1 MARSKGNYMM
11 TLSKSLITGLVVVA
25 TSVFFSAAV
34 LADAQT
40 VAESKLETITV
51 HTQEVPSIQVLNGE
65 VEAVNKSTLSA
76 QTNGSIEKLNYDV
89 GDFVE
94 KGKVIVRIKSR
105 TQQAGLQQAQASVGE
120 AKASVEK
127 ARAAY
132 EATLASAEEA
142 NANFKRIESI
152 YKRKLVSRA
161 KYDSAKSAMK
171 TANAQVGAAKAALAA
186 AKTGVTAA
194 SANKTQAGEQL
205 GYTSVVAPFS
215 GIVTERHVELGELV
229 TAGKPIMTGISLKE
243 LRVTTEVPQGL
254 IKGVRQYKQATVYVL
269 GDKPPIPVKS
279 LVFFP
284 YADPLT
290 NAFKVRA
297 ELESGLNGIY
307 PGTFVKVAFVVG
319 KNSQL
324 VVPESAVAYRGEV
337 TGVYVV
343 NAEGYPLLRQIRLG
357 RKLSDGN
364 IMVQAGLDD
373 GEIIAKDPVHATL
386 FLKRSIKVQES
397 TEAESS
403 HE

>member
-1 MARSKGNYMM
+1 MM
-11 TLSKSLITGLVVVA
+11 TLYKSLITGLVVIVA
-25 TSVFFSAAV
+25 PLFFGTPA
-34 LADAQT
+34 LADSHMLAD
-40 VAESKLETITV
+40 SKLETITV
-51 HTQEVPSIQVLNGE
+51 NKQEVPNIQILNGQ

-76 QTNGSIEKLNYDV
+76 QTSGSIEELNYDV

-105 TQQAGLQQAQASVGE
+105 TQQAGLKQALASVGQ

-127 ARAAY
+127 ARASY
-132 EATLASAEEA
+132 KATLAGAEEA
-142 NANFKRIESI
+142 NAHFKRTESI
-152 YKRKLVSRA
+152 YNRKLVARA
-161 KYDSAKSAMK
+161 EYDRAKSAMK

-194 SANKTQAGEQL
+194 SARKTQAGEQL
-205 GYTSVVAPFS
+205 GYTSVAAPFS

-254 IKGVRQYKQATVYVL
+254 IRGVRQYKQATVYIL
-269 GDKPPIPVKS
+269 GDEPPIAVKS

-307 PGTFVKVAFVVG
+307 PGAFVKVAFVVG
-319 KNSQL
+319 ENIQL

-357 RKLSDGN
+357 RKLDDGN
-364 IMVQAGLDD
+364 IMVLAGLDD
-373 GEIIAKDPVHATL
+373 GEVIAKDPVHATL
-386 FLKRSIKVQES
+386 FLKRSIKVKAEEGQAK
-397 TEAESS
+397 TERA